1 MATENVLEVKH
12 LKKHFPGFDLHDVS
26 FHLPKGT
33 IVGFIGK
40 NGAGKSTT
48 INSLL
53 QYVHADGGDVKF
65 FGMDV
70 KTHAKEIKEKVGFVS
85 AGMTYYQHEKIKK
98 ITSVVKHFYRNW
110 SEDIY
115 RHYMEK
121 FNISENKTPNQ
132 LSNGMKIKYTLA
144 LALSYDAELFIL
156 DEPTSGLDPVS
167 REEILEIF
175 LDLVK
180 CGKTIFFSTHIT
192 PDLDKCADRV
202 IYLRDGVIQ
211 FNDTYEDIMSKYR
224 LITYEPDKLNGA
236 QKLCLIGP
244 RRSRRGY
251 NALIEAKD
259 EKLFE
264 GMTEKATLNEIFVH
278 LEKEAV

>member
-1 MATENVLEVKH
+1 MSYENVLEVKH
-12 LKKHFPGFDLHDVS
+12 LKKHFPGFDLRDVS
-26 FHLPKGT
+26 FHLPKGK

-53 QYVHADGGDVKF
+53 QFVHADGGEVSF
-65 FGMDV
+65 FGMDP
-70 KTHAKEIKEKVGFVS
+70 KTHAKKIKEKIGFVS
-85 AGMTYYQHEKIKK
+85 AGLTYYQSVKIKK
-98 ITSVVKHFYRNW
+98 ITSVVKRFYGNW
-110 SEDIY
+110 SDETY
-115 RHYMEK
+115 RFYMDK
-121 FNISENKTPNQ
+121 FKISEDKTPKQ

-180 CGKTIFFSTHIT
+180 GGKTIFFSTHIT

-211 FNDTYEDIMSKYR
+211 FNDTYENIMAKYR
-224 LITYEPDKLNGA
+224 LVTYDPSHLNA
-236 QKLCLIGP
+236 RQQACIIGE

-251 NALIEAKD
+251 NALIKSEN
-259 EKLFE
+259 ESLFE